1 MRTPNTIRFSGLSSG
16 LDTEAMVSAMTA
28 PHKMKADSAWKQQ
41 KIMELKQEKWETLN
55 KRIYSFY
62 SDIVSN
68 MSMQG
73 NFMTPKT
80 TVSHPGILN
89 LDKNIFIPEGSH
101 EIKVDKLATEAMF
114 ETEKMTKTDGTK
126 VDRKTTLE
134 QLGISGADLGE
145 GVPAGN
151 PNGIGK
157 LSISGAAMVVTKDT
171 TIADIE
177 KELSKGAHA
186 DVKFDEKN
194 GMFII
199 KSKKTGESQQLDLT
213 FEKLKMKADGSVETD
228 ANGFAL
234 TDGAVTGGLGKLG
247 VKNAT
252 EELVDPPDPS
262 NPTKT
267 WSVARAKGENAKII
281 YNGKINIE
289 SESNNIE
296 VNGIKFYATGVGT
309 TSITSQKDT
318 DGIVDFAK
326 KFVEEYNKLV
336 TDLSKLV
343 DAPKNSSYRPLTEE
357 EKADMKEGDIKLWE
371 QKVEDSLFSG
381 DKDIKEVL
389 SMMRNII
396 GGSVKGE
403 YGSVDG
409 KDLILDSIG
418 ISSGKLGD
426 ANSWKEKGKLTLDED
441 KLRKAITEDPE
452 AVVETFNAFGRTLQ
466 QEFLQQMKG
475 NKQKNTNSFYND
487 ISSKE
492 ELRVKKEEVDK
503 LNKYAQRMEDKY
515 YAQFTAMEKMM
526 SQLNSQQSALAG
538 LANM

>member
-73 NFMTPKT
+73 TFSKSN
-80 TVSHPGILN
+80 TVVSNPGILS
-89 LDKNIFIPEGSH
+89 LDKNTLIPNGNH
-101 EIKVDKLATEAMF
+101 EINVEKLAKEAILKA
-114 ETEKMTKTDGTK
+114 ERIKKTDGTNADK
-126 VDRKTTLE
+126 STKLK
-134 QLGISGADLGE
+134 DLGLTNE
-145 GVPAGN
+145 ALGGAASPPDATDGT
-151 PNGIGK
+151 GK
-157 LSISGAAMVVTKDT
+157 LTINVNGEDIDIEVKAEDTIEDLTKKMSQGLSGKNAMVT
-171 TIADIE
+171 
-177 KELSKGAHA
+177 
-186 DVKFDEKN
+186 FDEKN
-194 GMFII
+194 GLFVA
-199 KSKKTGESQQLDLT
+199 KSKGTGETQ
-213 FEKLKMKADGSVETD
+213 KLEMSLKKADGTD
-228 ANGFAL
+228 VQVNEIDSNGISI
-234 TDGAVTGGLGKLG
+234 TTKGLNKLG
-247 VKNAT
+247 FNA
-252 EELVDPPDPS
+252 DAS
-262 NPTKT
+262 G
-267 WSVARAKGENAKII
+267 VAYAKGENAKVT
-281 YNGKINIE
+281 YNGAITVE
-289 SESNNIE
+289 SETNNIE